1 VQKCQRELLK
11 TAFIVYTNAMSPQAA
26 LEFINASKHTQWM
39 LSAQYSGGDQ
49 GGAYQVVVPAGTH
62 AVLKINPN
70 PMWVREVKRAEAA
83 TNHLKALG
91 YPVPTYSVIESTDS
105 GTYSL
110 QSEMPGS
117 NVETPGVESI
127 NDLIRLIELQKDQMI
142 SEVQGQDWVW
152 YIMNVVFRGESG
164 NVRALMQFSAET
176 SALVAD
182 IETLCLGL
190 DGKVIP
196 KTDLVHGDMGLDQVL
211 FQGQAVS
218 GVLDWDQV
226 GYGHRVIDLAAL
238 WYSIVQ
244 SEEPAAAVMKQMLAV
259 SDAESVKICAAY
271 KMLSVVAWNI
281 NTVGGAVGAAASQ
294 ARAALRILHKL

>member
-1 VQKCQRELLK
+1 
-11 TAFIVYTNAMSPQAA
+11 MSPQSA

-39 LSAQYSGGDQ
+39 ISAQYSGGEQ

-70 PMWVREVKRAEAA
+70 PMWINEVKRAEAA
-83 TNHLKALG
+83 TNHLKPLG

-110 QSEMPGS
+110 QSELPGAT
-117 NVETPGVESI
+117 VEAPSVEGI
-127 NDLIRLIELQKDQMI
+127 ADVVRLIELQKDQLI

-176 SALVAD
+176 SALVSD
-182 IETLCLGL
+182 IESIVMGL

-226 GYGHRVIDLAAL
+226 GYGHRIIDLAAL

-244 SEEPAAAVMKQMLAV
+244 YEEPAASVMKHMLSI
-259 SDAESVKICAAY
+259 SDPESIKICAAY

-281 NTVGGAVGAAASQ
+281 NTVGGAVGAAAAQ
-294 ARAALRILHKL
+294 ARAALRVLHKI